1 LIARLCSIHKLA
13 APFSLVNKN
22 AEVRST
28 MHETHQFLS
37 ALAVV
42 LCIAAV
48 TTVVFQRLRQSVILG
63 YILAGIIIGPH
74 VPFPLVADSSIVHT
88 LSETGVIL
96 VMFSLG
102 LEFSLRKL
110 ASVGPTATL
119 TALVET
125 SLMMWI
131 GFNVAQLF
139 GWTTIES
146 LFTGA
151 VLAIS
156 STTIVAKAFQEQK
169 VTGRLREKVVG
180 VLIVEDLIA
189 ILLLATLTAIASG
202 SGLSA
207 GPLSLMVGKLA
218 GFLIALI
225 SIGLLIVP
233 RLMRMI
239 IQLNRPETT
248 IISSVG
254 ICFALALLAQSFGY
268 SVALGAFIAGSLIAE
283 SGEERKVEKLV
294 EPVRDIFAAV
304 FFVSVGMLIDPR
316 EVIQFWPAIL
326 VLALVVVVGKVVGVS
341 VGYFLTGSRLRISIQ
356 SGMSL
361 AQIGEFSFI
370 IAGLG
375 LTLDATGSFL
385 YSVAIVVSALTTLT
399 TPWLI
404 RASDP
409 VASWVDRTLP
419 KPLQTF
425 SVLYGSWIEK
435 LQNALRTQGT
445 VAGIRRMLILLL
457 IDAAL
462 FAAILIGL
470 SAFSDRLIALLH
482 EQVGLPQQL
491 AWPLLIIVGVFL
503 VAPFVFGMLRLG
515 RKLGLTLANL
525 VLPVSGG
532 NRVDLADAP
541 RRLLEITLEIAIVVI
556 IGAPLVV
563 LTRPFLPAGEAGV
576 FLLVMIV
583 VLGIAFWRSATNLQE
598 HVLAG
603 SEVIVA
609 VLAKQSRSLG
619 ESSSQKDLRQVEQL
633 LPGLGSLTVARL
645 DSSSPAMGKTLAEL
659 NLRALTGASVL
670 AITRE
675 DGHVVAPTAQDT
687 LQAGD
692 VLALTGTH
700 EAIEGARK
708 LLH

>member
-1 LIARLCSIHKLA
+1 
-13 APFSLVNKN
+13 
-22 AEVRST
+22 
-28 MHETHQFLS
+28 MHDTHQFLS

-42 LCIAAV
+42 LCIAAI
-48 TTVVFQRLRQSVILG
+48 TTVVFQRLRQPVILG
-63 YILAGIIIGPH
+63 YILAGLIVGPH

-88 LSETGVIL
+88 LSEIGVIL

-119 TALVET
+119 TALIET

-139 GWTTIES
+139 GWTTVEG

-156 STTIVAKAFQEQK
+156 STTIVTKAFQEQNI
-169 VTGRLREKVVG
+169 TGRLREKVLG

-202 SGLSA
+202 SGLA
-207 GPLSLMVGKLA
+207 AWPMTIMVIKLT
-218 GFLIALI
+218 GFLVALI

-233 RLMRMI
+233 RAMRLI
-239 IQLNRPETT
+239 IQLNRPETI

-254 ICFALALLAQSFGY
+254 ICFALALLAQAFGY

-283 SGEERKVEKLV
+283 SGEVKKVEELV

-316 EVIQFWPAIL
+316 QVIQFWPAIL
-326 VLALVVVVGKVVGVS
+326 LLALVVMVGKVVGVS
-341 VGYFLTGSRLRISIQ
+341 VGSFLTGSRLRTSIQ

-385 YSVAIVVSALTTLT
+385 YPVAIVVSALTTLT

-409 VASWVDRTLP
+409 VASWVDRMLP
-419 KPLQTF
+419 GPLQTF

-435 LQNALRTQGT
+435 LRTAPRSQGT
-445 VAGIRRMLILLL
+445 VANIRRLLVLLL

-462 FAAILIGL
+462 FAAILTSL
-470 SAFSDRLIALLH
+470 SKFSDRLIALATEH
-482 EQVGLPQQL
+482 VGLPSQI
-491 AWPLLIIVGVFL
+491 AWPLLILAAIILLTPFFFGV
-503 VAPFVFGMLRLG
+503 VRLG
-515 RKLGLTLANL
+515 RKLGGTLAEM
-525 VLPVSGG
+525 VLPVSDV

-556 IGAPLVV
+556 VGAPLLA
-563 LTRPFLPAGEAGV
+563 LTRPFLPAGEASAL
-576 FLLVMIV
+576 LLVMII
-583 VLGIAFWRSATNLQE
+583 VLGIAFWRSATNLQG
-598 HVLAG
+598 HVQAG

-609 VLAKQSRSLG
+609 ALAKQSRSRG
-619 ESSSQKDLRQVEQL
+619 ESLAQKDLRKVEQL
-633 LPGLGSLTVARL
+633 LPGLGALTVVRL
-645 DSSSPAMGKTLAEL
+645 ASTSPAIGKTLAEL

-670 AITRE
+670 AITRD
-675 DGHVVAPTAQDT
+675 DGPVVAPSAQEI

-692 VLALTGTH
+692 VLAFTGTH
-700 EAIEGARK
+700 EAIEAARRQLRPEEGSK
-708 LLH
+708 KNVSN

>member
-1 LIARLCSIHKLA
+1 
-13 APFSLVNKN
+13 
-22 AEVRST
+22 
-28 MHETHQFLS
+28 MHETHQFLN

-42 LCIAAV
+42 LCVAAV
-48 TTVVFQRLRQSVILG
+48 TTVVFQRLRQPVILG
-63 YILAGIIIGPH
+63 YILAGLLVGPH
-74 VPFPLVADSSIVHT
+74 VPFPLVADSNIVKT
-88 LSETGVIL
+88 LSEIGVIL

-110 ASVGPTATL
+110 AAVGSSATL

-125 SLMMWI
+125 SLMMWL
-131 GFNVAQLF
+131 GYNAAQLF
-139 GWTTIES
+139 GWTTLES

-169 VTGRLREKVVG
+169 ISGRLREKVVG

-207 GPLSLMVGKLA
+207 GPLSIMVGKLA
-218 GFLIALI
+218 GFLVALI
-225 SIGLLIVP
+225 SIGLMIVP
-233 RLMRMI
+233 RAMRLI
-239 IQLNRPETT
+239 IRLNRPET
-248 IISSVG
+248 IVVSSVG
-254 ICFALALLAQSFGY
+254 LCFALALLAQSFGY

-283 SGEERKVEKLV
+283 SGEEKKVEKLV

-304 FFVSVGMLIDPR
+304 FFVSVGMLIDPGQ
-316 EVIQFWPAIL
+316 VVQFWPAIL

-341 VGYFLTGSRLRISIQ
+341 VGSFLTGSRLRTSIQ

-385 YSVAIVVSALTTLT
+385 YPVAIVVSALTTLT

-409 VASWVDRTLP
+409 VASWVDRILP

-435 LQNALRTQGT
+435 LLTAPRSRGT
-445 VAGIRRMLILLL
+445 VAKIRRMTVLLL
-457 IDAAL
+457 IDAAI
-462 FAAILIGL
+462 FAGILIGV
-470 SAFSDRLIALLH
+470 STFSDQLITLAQEHVRLSS
-482 EQVGLPQQL
+482 QL
-491 AWPLLIIVGVFL
+491 AWSVLILTTIFLL
-503 VAPFVFGMLRLG
+503 APFFFGVVRLG
-515 RKLGLTLANL
+515 RKLGATLAEL
-525 VLPVSGG
+525 VLPASGA
-532 NRVDLADAP
+532 NRTDLADAP
-541 RRLLEITLEIAIVVI
+541 RRLLEVTLEIAIVVI
-556 IGAPLVV
+556 VGAPLVV
-563 LTRPFLPAGEAGV
+563 LTRPFLPVGQASV
-576 FLLVMIV
+576 MLLVMIV
-583 VLGIAFWRSATNLQE
+583 VLGIAFWRSATNLQG
-598 HVLAG
+598 HVRAG

-609 VLAKQSRSLG
+609 ALAKQSHSRG
-619 ESSSQKDLRQVEQL
+619 SSSAQEDLRQVEEL
-633 LPGLGSLTVARL
+633 LPGLGALTAVRL
-645 DSSSPAMGKTLAEL
+645 SSTSSVIGKTLAEL

-675 DGHVVAPTAQDT
+675 DGPVVAPSAQEI
-687 LQAGD
+687 LQRGD
-692 VLALTGTH
+692 ILAFTGTQ
-700 EAIEGARK
+700 EAIEAARRQ
-708 LLH
+708 LR

>member
-1 LIARLCSIHKLA
+1 
-13 APFSLVNKN
+13 
-22 AEVRST
+22 
-28 MHETHQFLS
+28 MHDTHQFLS

-42 LCIAAV
+42 LCIAAI
-48 TTVVFQRLRQSVILG
+48 TTVVFQRLRQPVILG
-63 YILAGIIIGPH
+63 YILAGLIVGPH

-88 LSETGVIL
+88 LSEIGVIL

-119 TALVET
+119 TALIET

-139 GWTTIES
+139 GWTTVEG

-156 STTIVAKAFQEQK
+156 STTIVTKAFQEQNI
-169 VTGRLREKVVG
+169 TGRLREKVLG

-202 SGLSA
+202 SGLA
-207 GPLSLMVGKLA
+207 AWPMTIMVIKLT
-218 GFLIALI
+218 GFLVALI

-233 RLMRMI
+233 RAMRLI
-239 IQLNRPETT
+239 IQLNRPETI

-254 ICFALALLAQSFGY
+254 ICFALALLAQAFGY

-283 SGEERKVEKLV
+283 SGEVKKVEELV

-316 EVIQFWPAIL
+316 QVIQFWPAIL
-326 VLALVVVVGKVVGVS
+326 LLALVVMVGKVVGVS
-341 VGYFLTGSRLRISIQ
+341 VGSFLTGSRLRTSIQ

-385 YSVAIVVSALTTLT
+385 YPVAIVVSALTTLT

-409 VASWVDRTLP
+409 VASWVDRMLP
-419 KPLQTF
+419 GPLQTF

-435 LQNALRTQGT
+435 LRTAPRSQGT
-445 VAGIRRMLILLL
+445 VANIRRLLVLLL

-462 FAAILIGL
+462 FAAILTSL
-470 SAFSDRLIALLH
+470 STFSDRLIALATEH
-482 EQVGLPQQL
+482 VGLPSQI
-491 AWPLLIIVGVFL
+491 AWPLLILAAIILLTPFFFGV
-503 VAPFVFGMLRLG
+503 VRLG
-515 RKLGLTLANL
+515 RKLGGTLAEM
-525 VLPVSGG
+525 VLPVSDV

-556 IGAPLVV
+556 VGAPLLA
-563 LTRPFLPAGEAGV
+563 LTRPFLPAGEASAL
-576 FLLVMIV
+576 LLVMII
-583 VLGIAFWRSATNLQE
+583 VLGIAFWRSATNLQG
-598 HVLAG
+598 HVQAG

-609 VLAKQSRSLG
+609 ALAKQSRSRG
-619 ESSSQKDLRQVEQL
+619 ESLAQKDLRKVEQL
-633 LPGLGSLTVARL
+633 LPGLGALTVVRL
-645 DSSSPAMGKTLAEL
+645 ASTSPAIGKTLAEL

-670 AITRE
+670 AITRD
-675 DGHVVAPTAQDT
+675 DGPVVAPSAQEI

-692 VLALTGTH
+692 VLAFTGTH
-700 EAIEGARK
+700 EAIEAARRQLRPEEGSK
-708 LLH
+708 KNVSN